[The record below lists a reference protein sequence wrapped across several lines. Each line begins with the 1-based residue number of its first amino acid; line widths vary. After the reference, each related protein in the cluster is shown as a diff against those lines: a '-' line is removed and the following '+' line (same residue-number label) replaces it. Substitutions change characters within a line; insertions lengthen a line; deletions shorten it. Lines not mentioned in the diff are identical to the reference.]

1 MPNLTLDHF
10 LDTNRDE
17 IIGRCRVKAAQRTAP
32 SQTDAESDKGVP
44 LFLQQ
49 LIEEL
54 RGREKTDELSQG
66 AISLGRDLLLRGFT
80 VGQVVHGYG
89 DVCQSVTDLAV
100 EKAAPISTED
110 FRTLNRCLDDA
121 IADAVTEYARGQHAG
136 SDGASQEL
144 GILAH
149 TALTAFEAITSG
161 RVGIKGDTAA
171 ALKLSLTAIA
181 AVAARPLATHH

>member
-1 MPNLTLDHF
+1 MRNLTLDHF

-17 IIGRCRVKAAQRTAP
+17 IIGRCRAKAAQRTTP
-32 SQTDAESDKGVP
+32 SQTDAESDRGIP
-44 LFLQQ
+44 LFLQE

-54 RGREKTDELSQG
+54 RGRAKTDELSQG
-66 AISLGRDLLLRGFT
+66 AIRHGRELLLRGFT

-100 EKAAPISTED
+100 EKAAPVSTED

-136 SDGASQEL
+136 SDGESQQL
-144 GILAH
+144 GIWAH
-149 TALTAFEAITSG
+149 TALTAFEAIESG
-161 RVGIKGDTAA
+161 RVGINGDTGA

-181 AVAARPLATHH
+181 AAADRPLAAHR